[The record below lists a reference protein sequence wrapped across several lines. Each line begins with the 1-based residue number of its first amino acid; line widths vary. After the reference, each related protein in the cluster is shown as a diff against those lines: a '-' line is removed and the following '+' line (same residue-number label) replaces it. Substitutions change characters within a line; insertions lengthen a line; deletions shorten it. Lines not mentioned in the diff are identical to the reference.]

1 MIKQWQSLTG
11 KIILLLTL
19 CGFMSACGFQL
30 RGAQEVSADK
40 QQVTISPGN
49 TSSEL
54 LKYLRQN
61 MKFNGIKEVSGA
73 PYQIQLRQFRYKR
86 RAATISSSADVDE
99 YELSVEVVMLV
110 ADQQGTPVTSDIK
123 IQRERIYTY
132 DKNAAAA
139 SSEQEELLRRELYN
153 SVAQSILRRYLAK
166 NNAQ

>member
-40 QQVTISPGN
+40 QQVTIISGN
-49 TSSEL
+49 ANSEL
-54 LKYLRQN
+54 LKSLRQN
-61 MKFNGIKEVSGA
+61 MKFNGVREIAGA

-110 ADQQGTPVTSDIK
+110 ADQQGNPVTSDIK
-123 IQRERIYTY
+123 LQRDRTYTY
-132 DKNAAAA
+132 NKNAAAA

-153 SVAQSILRRYLAK
+153 SVAQSILRRYLSS
-166 NNAQ
+166 NSAQ